1 MSNAAKNDALITLTI
16 TTTRPGAFT
25 QDFPK
30 TAKVSE
36 VIEAARVHFGLAA
49 GDRYDLALSSNLSE
63 ILDHNRTLVSYHLTD
78 GTGLTLTWTGSG
90 V

>member
-1 MSNAAKNDALITLTI
+1 MPNTAKNDAVITLTI

-25 QDFPK
+25 QDFAK

-36 VIEAARVHFGLAA
+36 VIEAARVHFGLAP
-49 GDRYDLALSSNLSE
+49 GDRYDLALSSNPSE